1 MTQVEPYVTVQV
13 PVDKIVVH
21 TRRRLLVSEQVDL
34 LAKSIQD
41 IGLLNPISLTENWT
55 LIAGCHRLRACKQLG
70 WTVIPATICSLS
82 DVDAELAE
90 IDENLMRAD
99 LTVLERGQHL
109 SRRKELYEA
118 KNPGTKHGGAP
129 GKAGGG
135 KVAKVDKLS
144 TFASDEKAQGKETKC
159 KTENEKISFSV
170 DTAEKTGE
178 SDRTIRRYVFVAEK
192 IDAEVQEIIADLP
205 IADNQS
211 ELTKLAKM
219 KPDQQKEVAARLA
232 TGQVE
237 TVAEVAKEKRVATQQ
252 AKIDEIKGRAVDEA
266 PGLYD
271 VIVIDPPWP
280 AQKIPR
286 EVRPNQTLL
295 DYPTMTLDEIRAL
308 SIPAQED
315 CQLWLWTTER
325 FLPDA
330 FGLLDAWGFRYVC
343 TFVWHKP
350 GGFQPINLPQ
360 YNCEFAL
367 YARRG
372 SSLFVDTKNFFT
384 CFNAPRGEHSEKPEQ
399 FYEIVRRVTVGRRLD
414 MFNRRPISGFD
425 GWGLEAQ

>member
-1 MTQVEPYVTVQV
+1 
-13 PVDKIVVH
+13 
-21 TRRRLLVSEQVDL
+21 L
-34 LAKSIQD
+34 
-41 IGLLNPISLTENWT
+41 
-55 LIAGCHRLRACKQLG
+55 
-70 WTVIPATICSLS
+70 
-82 DVDAELAE
+82 
-90 IDENLMRAD
+90 
-99 LTVLERGQHL
+99 
-109 SRRKELYEA
+109 
-118 KNPGTKHGGAP
+118 
-129 GKAGGG
+129 
-135 KVAKVDKLS
+135 
-144 TFASDEKAQGKETKC
+144 
-159 KTENEKISFSV
+159 SFSE

-192 IDAEVQEIIADLP
+192 IDAEVQEVIADLP
-205 IADNQS
+205 IADNQA

-295 DYPTMTLDEIRAL
+295 DYPTMTLDEIRVL
-308 SIPAQED
+308 SIPAQEN

-425 GWGLEAQ
+425 GWGLEAR

>member
-118 KNPGTKHGGAP
+118 KNPGTKQGAQ
-129 GKAGGG
+129 GGG
-135 KVAKVDKLS
+135 KG
-144 TFASDEKAQGKETKC
+144 GKGTRR

-170 DTAEKTGE
+170 DTAAKMGVTP
-178 SDRTIRRYVFVAEK
+178 RTIQMATRIAEK

-237 TVAEVAKEKRVATQQ
+237 TVAEVVREDRAAAQRAKVSTPLPIDKFDLIYADPPWQYDFVEAENRAIENQYPTLAVQQLCELAVPSADNALLLLWATAPKLKEALQVMESWGFSYKTHAIWDKEIIGMGYWFRGQHELLLVGVKGHFSPPPTGIRVSSIFKEKRT
-252 AKIDEIKGRAVDEA
+252 RH
-266 PGLYD
+266 
-271 VIVIDPPWP
+271 
-280 AQKIPR
+280 
-286 EVRPNQTLL
+286 
-295 DYPTMTLDEIRAL
+295 
-308 SIPAQED
+308 S
-315 CQLWLWTTER
+315 
-325 FLPDA
+325 
-330 FGLLDAWGFRYVC
+330 
-343 TFVWHKP
+343 HKP
-350 GGFQPINLPQ
+350 I
-360 YNCEFAL
+360 A
-367 YARRG
+367 
-372 SSLFVDTKNFFT
+372 
-384 CFNAPRGEHSEKPEQ
+384 
-399 FYEIVRRVTVGRRLD
+399 FYEWVERSFPSAKYIELFARDTRK
-414 MFNRRPISGFD
+414 
-425 GWGLEAQ
+425 GWSFWGNEIPKGQ

>member
-118 KNPGTKHGGAP
+118 KNPETKQGAQ
-129 GKAGGG
+129 GGG
-135 KVAKVDKLS
+135 KG
-144 TFASDEKAQGKETKC
+144 GKGTRR

-170 DTAEKTGE
+170 DTAAKMGVTP
-178 SDRTIRRYVFVAEK
+178 RTIQMATRIAEK